1 MWDMDVIVAV
11 ILVLS
16 ALWVMAGMHYF
27 GMAMSILREA
37 EELQIE
43 ARCLRQDRVAD
54 CTYEGEDNGKE

>member
-1 MWDMDVIVAV
+1 MDVLVAV

-16 ALWVMAGMHYF
+16 ALWVMVGMRYF

-43 ARCLRQDRVAD
+43 VRRLWQDRVAD